1 MFIRVFKACEQILI
15 EYSFNTHLIQQR
27 EFKQI
32 KTDKKINMK
41 IIKIEITHLNEKIIR
56 ELIKYLIKNS
66 IHFTIHE
73 FIKIQIVD
81 RGKIEEQGAPIHYR
95 RHFGP

>member
-1 MFIRVFKACEQILI
+1 
-15 EYSFNTHLIQQR
+15 
-27 EFKQI
+27 
-32 KTDKKINMK
+32 MK

-73 FIKIQIVD
+73 FIKI
-81 RGKIEEQGAPIHYR
+81 
-95 RHFGP
+95 